1 MYKIVAPIC
10 VQQVKSVIFIYYLYY
25 DLIYYLLHVLQVPSV
40 ILLRIELPGYLY
52 YVVHVRYIGLK
63 FC

>member
-10 VQQVKSVIFIYYLYY
+10 VQQVKSVIIYYLYY

-40 ILLRIELPGYLY
+40 ILLRRATWVPVLRSTCPVY
-52 YVVHVRYIGLK
+52 RIGLK